1 MLRVGWIRL
10 MTFAL
15 SLMVNLSDRGLS
27 VGSHLVQGLFSVIT
41 SMARIALT
49 PKEKN

>member
-10 MTFAL
+10 TTFGP
-15 SLMVNLSDRGLS
+15 SLMVNLLDRGLS
-27 VGSHLVQGLFSVIT
+27 VGSHLVQGSFNAIT